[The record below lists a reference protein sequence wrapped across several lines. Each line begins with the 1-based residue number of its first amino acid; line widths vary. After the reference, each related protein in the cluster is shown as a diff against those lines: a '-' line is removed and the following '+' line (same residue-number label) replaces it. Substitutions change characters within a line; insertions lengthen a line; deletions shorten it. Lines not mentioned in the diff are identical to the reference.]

1 VAHESPKQGMGRREF
16 LQKGLA
22 AGTILLTPSLLAA
35 CGNSS
40 SAGTSTTAA
49 AGAVKRGG
57 KLRVGFVGGGDLE
70 TLDPQSALNDVDFGR
85 GLNLYDRIT
94 HFLPDM
100 SVGNLLAESFEP
112 NSAGTAWQLKLKSGV
127 TFHNG
132 KPLTANDVLYSYQ
145 RIVTK
150 NLMGASRLTSVDWKH
165 AKVTSNLTLLMP
177 MLQQWIDLPA
187 MFAEVYDSI
196 LPEGTTSFKHPI
208 GTGPFKFVEWHQGQ
222 QSLFVK
228 NPDYFISGLPYVDE
242 LEEVSIPDNTSRLEA
257 LQAGQIDAMASMDFA
272 QAKSL
277 ANSPTI
283 KLVVADTDYNVPIY
297 MRTDRAPF
305 TDNRVREAMR
315 LLANR
320 PQMVADCFFEFGTIA
335 NDLFGK
341 GVPYYDNGI
350 PQRVYDPEKAKA
362 LLKQAGHPDGLNL
375 TLYTST
381 LIPGMLDSATVY
393 AQQAKAGGVNIKLF
407 QTPASTY
414 FGPEYYLKVAFAQSN
429 YQGTIPI
436 MWASSFT
443 STAPFNETAWHR
455 PAWDKGFNQAEAT
468 QDPAKRQQI
477 FDDLQ
482 LELWNEGGY
491 ISWGDNYTLD
501 ATSPKVQGMVPNKW
515 YLLGGCDFKS
525 VWFS

>member
-1 VAHESPKQGMGRREF
+1 MTHESPKQGMGRREF
-16 LQKGLA
+16 FQKTAA
-22 AGTILLTPSLLAA
+22 AGSLLLAPGLLAA
-35 CGNSS
+35 CSTGTTTSATS
-40 SAGTSTTAA
+40 SASTTI
-49 AGAVKRGG
+49 KRGG

-70 TLDPQSALNDVDFGR
+70 TLDPQAALNDVDFGR

-94 HFLPDM
+94 HFMPDM
-100 SVGNLLAESFEP
+100 SVENLLAESFEP
-112 NSAGTAWQLKLKSGV
+112 NSTGMAWQLKLKSGV

-132 KPLTANDVLYSYQ
+132 KPLTANDALYSFQ

-150 NLMGASRLTSVDWKH
+150 KLMGASRLTAVDWKN
-165 AKVTSNLTLLMP
+165 AKVTGNLTVLLP
-177 MLQQWIDLPA
+177 MLQPWIDLPA

-228 NPDYFISGLPYVDE
+228 NPDYFITGKPYVDE
-242 LEEVSIPDNTSRLEA
+242 LYCVSIPDNSSRLEA
-257 LQAGQIDAMASMDFA
+257 LQSGQIDAMAQIDFA
-272 QAKSL
+272 QAKAL
-277 ANSPTI
+277 AHSSSI

-297 MRTDRAPF
+297 MRMDQEPF

-315 LLANR
+315 LLADR
-320 PQMVADCFFEFGTIA
+320 PQLVEDCFFNYGTIA

-341 GVPYYDNGI
+341 GVPYYDSSL
-350 PQRVYDPEKAKA
+350 PQRVYDPDKAKA

-381 LIPGMLDSATVY
+381 VAPGMLESATAY
-393 AQQAKAGGVNIKLF
+393 AEQAKAGGVNIKLF
-407 QTPASTY
+407 QTPPSTY
-414 FGPEYYLKVAFAQSN
+414 YGPQYYLKVPFGQSN
-429 YQGTIPI
+429 WQGTIPI
-436 MWASSFT
+436 MWSSSFT
-443 STAPFNETAWHR
+443 KTAPFNETAWND
-455 PAWDKGFNQAEAT
+455 PAWDKAFFQAEAT

-477 FDDLQ
+477 FNDLQ
-482 LELWNEGGY
+482 SQLWNTGGY
-491 ISWGDNYTLD
+491 ISWGDNYTVD
-501 ATSPKVQGMVPNKW
+501 ATASDLQGMVPNKW